1 MENKGNNK
9 LKMYKTVQSVCA
21 SNQAVWNAVP
31 AFVTAYDRFTIK
43 VTELDQLVFAQGTG
57 TIGVKKVKDKEH
69 EETANRAHKVAS
81 ALRAL
86 ATDTSNTVL
95 LAQLHFSHSDLLHGS
110 NASVIQLMTRVKD
123 AAISEVMALAA
134 YGIMQAH
141 IDDLV
146 ARIEQLSVTFGSTRN
161 AIVDRGKTTKL
172 IKEAIREIDQIL
184 KMSLDQLVEVLKE
197 DNHDFA
203 LSYEKAREVVDLHGK
218 KHKSGNDDQA

>member
-1 MENKGNNK
+1 
-9 LKMYKTVQSVCA
+9 
-21 SNQAVWNAVP
+21 
-31 AFVTAYDRFTIK
+31 
-43 VTELDQLVFAQGTG
+43 
-57 TIGVKKVKDKEH
+57 
-69 EETANRAHKVAS
+69 
-81 ALRAL
+81 
-86 ATDTSNTVL
+86 
-95 LAQLHFSHSDLLHGS
+95 
-110 NASVIQLMTRVKD
+110 MTRVKD

-172 IKEAIREIDQIL
+172 IKEAIHEIDQIL